1 MPRIALQYIRTENG
15 MRLYGPMDKSDE
27 DLCKDRA
34 VIVADVVSDKS
45 ARTELQR
52 KAQHLYFRLLATA
65 LNNAGWDMVAAMKVL
80 SKSGKIPWSMHAVK
94 ERLWKK
100 VQESTYGKGSTTK
113 LNTDEVSPVYEALNL
128 VTSEKLGVSV
138 PFPDK
143 YQQMIE
149 QIGN

>member
-1 MPRIALQYIRTENG
+1 
-15 MRLYGPMDKSDE
+15 MDADDE
-27 DLCKDRA
+27 KLCVNN
-34 VIVADVVSDKS
+34 VIVADLKGDKS
-45 ARTELQR
+45 TRTELQR
-52 KAQHLYFRLLATA
+52 KAQHLYFRNLAKA
-65 LNNAGWDMVAAMKVL
+65 LNDAGWDMVAAMKVL
-80 SKSGKIPWSMHAVK
+80 SKDAKIPWSMHAVK

-100 VQESTYGKGSTTK
+100 VQEATYGKTSTTK